1 MKYPSSLRLANLPT
15 KVEKLRK
22 PLGKGQVEV
31 YIKRDDLTGCVLS
44 GNKVRKLEFIFADVL
59 ENRCDTV
66 ITCGGVQSN
75 HARATAFVAARLGVK
90 SVLVLRGEPPSE
102 HDGNLFL
109 DTLAGADPIFIS
121 EDEYERIDEVM
132 EDRKEEL
139 KLNGYRPYIIP
150 EGASNELGVFG
161 YIKAM
166 EEMKDEVRS
175 IGIDVIVTACGS
187 GGTYA
192 GLLLGKKIF
201 GVSVKI
207 YGINVCKTAEYFVEK
222 ICRLCR
228 EAIEKYNLGI
238 KVCREEIEIIDGY
251 VGEGYARSW
260 PEEIS
265 LIKKMAQVEGIV
277 LDPVYTGKAMFGLIK
292 EIEKGRF
299 REGEKILFLH
309 TGGIFGLFSRG
320 LMPG

>member
-1 MKYPSSLRLANLPT
+1 MRYPSSLRLANLPT
-15 KVEKLRK
+15 KLERLRK
-22 PLGKGQVEV
+22 PLRKGHVEV

-44 GNKVRKLEFIFADVL
+44 GNKVRKLEFIFADVI
-59 ENRCDTV
+59 EKGCDTV

-75 HARATAFVAARLGVK
+75 HARATAFVAAKLGLK

-109 DTLAGADPIFIS
+109 DMLAGADSIFIS
-121 EDEYERIDEVM
+121 EEEYERIDEVM

-166 EEMKDEVRS
+166 EEMKDEARS
-175 IGIDVIVTACGS
+175 IDIDAIITACGS

-201 GVSVKI
+201 GVSAKI

-222 ICRLCR
+222 IYRLCR

-251 VGEGYARSW
+251 VGEGYAMSW
-260 PEEIS
+260 PEEID
-265 LIKKMAQVEGIV
+265 LIKRMAQVEGIV

-299 REGEKILFLH
+299 REGAKILFLH

-320 LMPG
+320 LMPR

>member
-1 MKYPSSLRLANLPT
+1 MKYPSRLRLANLPT
-15 KVEKLRK
+15 KVERLQRAW
-22 PLGKGQVEV
+22 GKGQAEV

-59 ENRCDTV
+59 EKGCDTV

-75 HARATAFVAARLGVK
+75 HARTTAFVAARLGLK
-90 SVLVLRGEPPSE
+90 SALVLRGEPPAE
-102 HDGNLFL
+102 YDGNLFL
-109 DTLAGADPIFIS
+109 DMLAGADSIFIS
-121 EDEYERIDEVM
+121 EEEYEKIDEVM

-139 KLNGYRPYIIP
+139 KLTGYRPYIIP

-166 EEMKDEVRS
+166 EEMKDEVQS
-175 IGIDVIVTACGS
+175 IGIDAIITACGS

-192 GLLLGKKIF
+192 GLLLGKKLF
-201 GVSVKI
+201 GVSAKI

-222 ICRLCR
+222 IYRLCR
-228 EAIEKYNLGI
+228 ETIEKCNLGVKI
-238 KVCREEIEIIDGY
+238 CQEEIEIIDGY
-251 VGEGYARSW
+251 VGEGYARSR

-265 LIKKMAQVEGIV
+265 LIKRMAQLEGIV
-277 LDPVYTGKAMFGLIK
+277 LDPVYTGKAMFGLLE

-320 LMPG
+320 LMPR